1 MDSYDVLDR
10 LLCHAYMAKKEIVP
24 DKNHPIGR
32 RYTRPYKIKK
42 KTVKNIWLVSG
53 TFMLLNPSIPLII
66 GTTLFTAF
74 ISFSIL
80 DESL

>member
-1 MDSYDVLDR
+1 MDSFDVLDR
-10 LLCHAYMAKKEIVP
+10 LLKSLYLAKEQKEA
-24 DKNHPIGR
+24 DRRHPTLR
-32 RYTRPYKIKK
+32 RLTHPYKAKK

-80 DESL
+80 DETL

>member
-1 MDSYDVLDR
+1 MDSYDILDR
-10 LLCHAYMAKKEIVP
+10 LLCHLYVAKKEIIPNKHHP
-24 DKNHPIGR
+24 DGR
-32 RYTRPYKIKK
+32 RHTRRYKIKK

-53 TFMLLNPSIPLII
+53 TFMLLNPSVPLII

-80 DESL
+80 DESH